1 MTPAKGR
8 ARISEVLPLSPLQE
22 GLLFLSSTGQATG
35 RAPGADLYTLQFTA
49 DIESEDVA
57 GVEGDEGVAGVAGR
71 DVAGRLRAAAT
82 ALLSRHP
89 NLRACF
95 RGRKNGE
102 PVQLVLHADDVP
114 LPWTER
120 DLTHLTGDA
129 LAAEAG
135 RIAAEDRLRGF
146 DPAKPPLMRFT
157 LLRLGAGKHRLLW
170 SVHHILMDGWSLPLA
185 VRELLELAAGGDAD
199 RLPAPAPYRSFLGWL
214 GGRDREAARRAW
226 ARTLSGVEDPV
237 HLAPPSPAGAARALP
252 LDLRRTLDADRT
264 AALTAWCRTAGVTLS
279 SVVQGCW
286 AVLLGRLTG
295 RQDVVFGAVTS
306 GRPAEV
312 PGVESMIGLF
322 ANTVPVRAD
331 VRPGLRAS
339 ELFHALAGQR
349 LEMMPHEHLPLAEAQ
364 AACGVRGEL
373 FDTVLAF
380 QNYPLDEEDL
390 LRSGA
395 TGVSGA
401 RVRTATHYPLSLTVH
416 PGDVI
421 DVRLSYAPDRLAGD
435 RAAGILDRLI
445 EVLTRVADDPEALL
459 ARLGGIAEAERRRIL
474 DEWSGG
480 GAEPGAGAT
489 IPELFAAQ
497 VARTPDATALTVPA
511 DAATGARVDLSY
523 RELDAR
529 ANRLAHHIA
538 ALGAGPE
545 TFVALA
551 LPRGADLVVAVL
563 AVLKAGAA
571 YLPVDPSYPAD
582 RIAYTLADARPPLV
596 LTTADAGLPEAPGA
610 TAVHLDSAAV
620 RAAVA
625 ARPAT
630 APRTRVRPE
639 HPAYAIYTSGST
651 GRPKGVVVPHA
662 NVARLLGATDGWFG
676 FGGDDV
682 WTLFHSIAFD
692 FTVWELWGALLYGG
706 RLVVVPYD
714 VSRSPDAFLGLL
726 ARERVT
732 VLNQTPSA
740 FYQLMR
746 ADAEH
751 GPELALR
758 HVVFGGEAL
767 DTGRLAG
774 WYERHADDAPRL
786 VNMYGI
792 TETTV
797 HVSYQELDAAR
808 AASGEGSV
816 IGRGIPDLR
825 VYLLDGALQP
835 VPAGVRGELYVA
847 GPGLARG
854 YLDRPALTSGRF
866 VACPF
871 GEPGAR
877 MYRTG
882 DLGRWRADGTLEY
895 LGRADQQVQLRGFRV
910 ELGEIGAVLEQ
921 HPAVAQ
927 AAVVV
932 REVREGDQRLVAYV
946 VPAGRGADA
955 EALRTFAGERL
966 PAHMVPSA
974 VVPLDALPL
983 TANGKLDRAAL
994 PAPSYTTTD
1003 RAPRTADER
1012 LLCAVF
1018 AEVLGLERVG
1028 VDDDFF
1034 ALGGHSLLATRIV
1047 NRARAELGVDL
1058 GVRDLFEAPS
1068 VARLAARL
1076 AEPRAEDEPHAE
1088 DEPRADGGRRTGGE
1102 RRAGGGR
1109 ARPELVPAVRPDVIP
1124 LSYAQQRLWF
1134 IERLGA
1140 PAGLYNIPLA
1150 VRLTGRL
1157 DTGALGAALR
1167 DVVARHEALRTV
1179 FPVTAGATETS
1190 GGGFTPGPASGAEE
1204 GAPPGAASRGVGR
1217 AGQQVLA
1224 PADAPVHLPVTETA
1238 EAALDAALAAEAA
1251 RGFDLE
1257 SQAPLRARLFA
1268 TGPDE
1273 HVLLLVVHHI
1283 AADGWSLAPLAR
1295 DLTEAYAARRA
1306 GAAPAW
1312 APLPVQYADY
1322 TLWQRRLLGDESD
1335 PDSEL
1340 SRQLAHWRTAL
1351 AGLPDELDLPFD
1363 APRGARADHRGGT
1376 VRVPV
1381 PDAVAAGLRA
1391 AAREWGVSVFMLL
1404 QAGLAAT
1411 LTRLGAGTDIPLGS
1425 PVAGRSDDRLADL
1438 VGVFVNTL
1446 VLRTDTGGDP
1456 AFRDLVER
1464 VKAYDLAAY
1473 QHQDVP
1479 FEKLVEALNPERS
1492 RARHPL
1498 FQVMLG
1504 LQNADRS
1511 AAVTVDPELS
1521 MEVVTVAG
1529 ATAKWD
1535 LFFQLTEHADDT
1547 GRIDLAVEYSAS
1559 LFEESTARRIAD
1571 AYLRLLAGALADPA
1585 RPLSG
1590 LDILPAR
1597 ERAALLALG
1606 ANDAPAPAGAVTA
1619 HFARQAAATPDAV
1632 ALLHGEGGA
1641 LTLTYGDLDARANR
1655 LAQHLIAEHGVRRGD
1670 IVALRLERGP
1680 LTVVT
1685 LLAIARTGAAYLP
1698 LDPRHPADRVR
1709 AMLTDSGARLLLTE
1723 ESAGESPYD
1732 GVTSAGE
1739 AESDGATTAREAGN
1753 DGVRTVVLDA
1763 PATLAAVAAAPATAP
1778 DVRNAPDDLLY
1789 VTYTSGSTGRP
1800 KGVAVSH
1807 RAALRLV
1814 HGLSHLGVGRDDTF
1828 VYFAPVAFDAS
1839 TFEIWAPLLHGA
1851 RLAVTPAGPAEPTA
1865 IGAFLRAA
1873 GVSVAFFTTQLV
1885 NVFADTAPEA
1895 LAPLRLLLT
1904 GGEAHSVDH
1913 IARLRA
1919 ALPGLTLVNIYGPTE
1934 VTTFALSHTVAEDP
1948 SGASNVPIGLPI
1960 GGTRGYVLDAAL
1972 RPVPRGVV
1980 GELYLAGAGLARG
1993 YLGRPGQTAER
2004 FVADPYGPAGTRMYR
2019 TGDLAR
2025 WNTAGLI
2032 EYVGRDDHQ
2041 VKVRG
2046 YRIELTEIERA
2057 LTAHPAVARAAVLA
2071 PRTATGR
2078 DLVAYVVP
2086 AAPDARPEAE
2096 RLRAHLART
2105 LPGYMIPAAY
2115 AFLGELPLTVN
2126 GKLDTRA
2133 LPAPEA
2139 VDRPADRTARAPRDA
2154 AERALAEAV
2163 REVLGTAD
2171 VSLDDGFFALGGDSL
2186 KAIRL
2191 VNAAARRGL
2200 RLSLGDVFEH
2210 RTVEALAA
2218 AGGAA
2223 DDGLDMLA
2231 PLLPI
2236 RTGGTLPP
2244 LFCVHGGLGFSIP
2257 FAALAEH
2264 LDPRRPVLGLQA
2276 RGIAG
2281 AGPLP
2286 SDLTEVADD
2295 YVREIRAVQPHGP
2308 YHLLGWSYGGV
2319 VAHEMAVR
2327 LREAGED
2334 VAYLANLDA
2343 YPDDARGARPDDA
2356 EFLAEFLDQAGVDA
2370 GALTEL
2376 TTETVTALLRSAP
2389 DSPLAAFDLATLERL
2404 LKVMRNNLR
2413 LFQRFTP
2420 GAFDGPMTL
2429 FVAAEGLDADER
2441 ALKAKSWEPHL
2452 TGAAGRLRTH
2462 DVPCGHQDMMR
2473 PAPAAHIGRRVEE
2486 ALAALDRARTTTHT
2500 H

>member
-1 MTPAKGR
+1 MTGQVTPAKGR

-22 GLLFLSSTGQATG
+22 GLLFLTGQATG
-35 RAPGADLYTLQFTA
+35 QATAHAAGPDPYTLQFTA
-49 DIESEDVA
+49 DIEGGDA
-57 GVEGDEGVAGVAGR
+57 GGAEGG

-82 ALLSRHP
+82 VLLTRHP

-95 RGRKNGE
+95 RNRKNGE

-114 LPWTER
+114 LPWSER

-129 LAAEAG
+129 LEAEAG

-157 LLRLGAGKHRLLW
+157 LLRLGGGRHRLLW

-185 VRELLELAAGGDAD
+185 VRELLELAAAGGAD

-237 HLAPPSPAGAARALP
+237 HLVPPSPAGTARALP
-252 LDLRRTLDADRT
+252 LDLRRTLGADRT

-322 ANTVPVRAD
+322 ANTLPVRAD

-339 ELFHALAGQR
+339 ELFRALAAQR

-380 QNYPLDEEDL
+380 QNYPLDEENL
-390 LRSGA
+390 LRGGG

-401 RVRTATHYPLSLTVH
+401 RAHTATHYPLGLTVH

-421 DVRLSYAPDRLAGD
+421 DVRLSYAPDRVAAD
-435 RAAGILDRLI
+435 RAADILGRLI
-445 EVLTRVADDPEALL
+445 GVLAAVADDPEVLL

-480 GAEPGAGAT
+480 TAEPGAGAT
-489 IPELFAAQ
+489 IPELFAARA
-497 VARTPDATALTVPA
+497 ARTPDATALTVPA
-511 DAATGARVDLSY
+511 DGTAARVELSY

-529 ANRLAHHIA
+529 ANRLAHH
-538 ALGAGPE
+538 LVEHGAGPE

-582 RIAYTLADARPPLV
+582 RIAHTLADARPPLV
-596 LTTADAGLPEAPGA
+596 LTTSGAGLPEVPGA
-610 TAVHLDSAAV
+610 RAVHLDSAAV
-620 RAAVA
+620 RDAVA

-639 HPAYAIYTSGST
+639 HPAYVIYTSGST

-662 NVARLLGATDGWFG
+662 NVARLLGATDAWFG

-714 VSRSPDAFLGLL
+714 VSRSPDAFLRLL
-726 ARERVT
+726 ASERVT

-751 GPELALR
+751 RPELALR
-758 HVVFGGEAL
+758 YVVFGGEAL
-767 DTGRLAG
+767 DIGRLTG

-797 HVSYQELDAAR
+797 HVSHQELDAAR
-808 AASGEGSV
+808 AEAGEGST

-854 YLDRPALTSGRF
+854 YLNRPALTSGRF

-871 GEPGAR
+871 GGPGAR

-882 DLGRWRADGTLEY
+882 DLARWRADGTLEY

-910 ELGEIGAVLEQ
+910 EPGEIGTVLER

-932 REVREGDQRLVAYV
+932 REDREGDQRLVAYV
-946 VPAGRGADA
+946 VPTGQGADA
-955 EALRTFAGERL
+955 DALRAFAGERL
-966 PAHMVPSA
+966 PGHMVPSA

-994 PAPSYTTTD
+994 PAPTYATTD

-1012 LLCAVF
+1012 LLCGVF

-1047 NRARAELGVDL
+1047 NRARAELGADL

-1068 VARLAARL
+1068 VARLAARV
-1076 AEPRAEDEPHAE
+1076 D
-1088 DEPRADGGRRTGGE
+1088 E
-1102 RRAGGGR
+1102 RRAEAGQR
-1109 ARPELVPAVRPDVIP
+1109 AEGERGRPELVPVRRPDVVP

-1150 VRLTGRL
+1150 VRLTGHL
-1157 DTGALGAALR
+1157 DAGALTAALR

-1179 FPVTAGATETS
+1179 FPATAGTTETS
-1190 GGGFTPGPASGAEE
+1190 GGGFTPGRAAGAEE
-1204 GAPPGAASRGVGR
+1204 GATPPGAASRGVGR

-1224 PADAPVHLPVTETA
+1224 PADAPVHLPVTEIA
-1238 EAALDAALAAEAA
+1238 GAALDAALAAEAA

-1257 SQAPLRARLFA
+1257 HQPPLRARLFA

-1273 HVLLLVVHHI
+1273 HVLLIVVHHI

-1335 PDSEL
+1335 PRGEL

-1363 APRGARADHRGGT
+1363 RPRGARADHRGGS
-1376 VRVPV
+1376 VRMAVP
-1381 PDAVAAGLRA
+1381 AEVAAGLRA

-1425 PVAGRSDDRLADL
+1425 PVAGRSDERLADL

-1446 VLRTDTGGDP
+1446 VLRTDTSGDP
-1456 AFRDLVER
+1456 AFRTLVER
-1464 VKAYDLAAY
+1464 VKVYDLAAY

-1504 LQNADRS
+1504 LENADRS
-1511 AAVTVDPELS
+1511 ATVTVDPELS
-1521 MEVVTVAG
+1521 MDVVPVAG

-1535 LFFQLTEHADDT
+1535 LFFQLTEDAGDE
-1547 GRIDLAVEYSAS
+1547 GRIGLAVEYSAS

-1606 ANDAPAPAGAVTA
+1606 TNDAPAPAGTVTA
-1619 HFARQAAATPDAV
+1619 AFARQARATPDAV

-1641 LTLTYGDLDARANR
+1641 LTLTYGALDARANR
-1655 LAQHLIAEHGVRRGD
+1655 LAQHLIAAHGVRRGD
-1670 IVALRLERGP
+1670 VVALRLERGP

-1698 LDPRHPADRVR
+1698 LDPQHPADRVR

-1723 ESAGESPYD
+1723 ESAGDAAY
-1732 GVTSAGE
+1732 
-1739 AESDGATTAREAGN
+1739 

-1763 PATLAAVAAAPATAP
+1763 SATRAAVEAAPATAP
-1778 DVRNAPDDLLY
+1778 DVRLAPDDLLY
-1789 VTYTSGSTGRP
+1789 VIYTSGSTGRP

-1814 HGLSHLGVGRDDTF
+1814 HGLTHLGVGGDDTF

-1865 IGAFLRAA
+1865 IGAFLRAT

-1885 NVFADTAPEA
+1885 NVLADTAPDA
-1895 LAPLRLLLT
+1895 LATLRLLLT

-1934 VTTFALSHTVAEDP
+1934 VTTFALSHTVADDP
-1948 SGASNVPIGLPI
+1948 SGASNIPVGLPI
-1960 GGTRGYVLDAAL
+1960 GGTRCYVLDAAL

-1993 YLGRPGQTAER
+1993 YLGRPGPTAER

-2019 TGDLAR
+2019 TGDLVR

-2078 DLVAYVVP
+2078 ELVAYVVP
-2086 AAPDARPEAE
+2086 ASPGARPEAE
-2096 RLRAHLART
+2096 RLRAHLGRT
-2105 LPGYMIPAAY
+2105 LPGYMVPAAY

-2133 LPAPEA
+2133 LPAPGT
-2139 VDRPADRTARAPRDA
+2139 VDRPASRTARAPRDA

-2171 VSLDDGFFALGGDSL
+2171 VGLDDGFFALGGDSL

-2218 AGGAA
+2218 AGGTAG
-2223 DDGLDMLA
+2223 DGLDTLA
-2231 PLLPI
+2231 PVLPI
-2236 RTGGTLPP
+2236 RAGGTLPP
-2244 LFCVHGGLGFSIP
+2244 LFCVHGGLGFAVP

-2264 LDPRRPVLGLQA
+2264 LDPRRPVIGLQA
-2276 RGIAG
+2276 RGIA
-2281 AGPLP
+2281 AAEPLP
-2286 SDLTEVADD
+2286 AGLTEVADD
-2295 YVREIRAVQPHGP
+2295 YVRKIRAVQPHGP

-2356 EFLAEFLDQAGVDA
+2356 EFLAEFLTEAGVDA

-2376 TTETVTALLRSAP
+2376 TPRTVTALLRSDP
-2389 DSPLAAFDLATLERL
+2389 GSPLAAFDVATLERL
-2404 LKVMRNNLR
+2404 LKVMRNNLN
-2413 LFQRFTP
+2413 LFRRFTP
-2420 GAFDGPMTL
+2420 GVLDGPMTL

-2441 ALKAKSWEPHL
+2441 GLKAKSWEPHL